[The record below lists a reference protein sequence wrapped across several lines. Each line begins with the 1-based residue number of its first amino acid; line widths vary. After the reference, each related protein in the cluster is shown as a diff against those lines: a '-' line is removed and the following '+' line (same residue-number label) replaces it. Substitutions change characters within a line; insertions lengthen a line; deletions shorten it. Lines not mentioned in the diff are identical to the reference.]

1 MLNALRFP
9 TRLAV
14 DVLVA
19 AVVCV
24 GVGIL
29 IARGLVSGPVAGV
42 DPALTT
48 ATLTV
53 AAATVGA
60 GAAILSVVVGRLFG
74 DLRMTWLA
82 PALVLYCV
90 VVLPWTVA
98 APGATLDVPHRLA
111 RLVAYATA
119 LILLVVAVH
128 PPKRLGWWGGWVVA
142 ALGAVA
148 TVVALTAPGTEPIRV
163 VVEGPVTTF
172 VVLVGWVVVAIG
184 FVVDALGKRSM
195 PRARIGLG
203 LVVIAAAQ
211 LYRLLAPTG
220 AMSGMAFG
228 ALRFLGLAIVLLG
241 VGQLAAAALSS
252 VRRRETVQRQ
262 ELETAA
268 RHMERAAEHAAERDH
283 ELRNGIAGLAG
294 ITHLLGAD
302 GGGEEHERLKQAVL
316 SELGRL
322 DRILD
327 GEELS
332 VDGSYAVEPVLSGL
346 VALRGAASEQEVEL
360 HVEPELRA
368 CGDSAV
374 LSQIVSNLLANCDR
388 HAPGAPV
395 TLTARAD
402 GHAVVVDVRDH
413 GPGLPPGDPESL
425 FERGTRDADSGG
437 SGLGL
442 HISRRLAEHDGGSL
456 VLLPGGNGVAG
467 GGPGTVARLRL
478 VAADPAAENVDDR
491 IPGRS

>member
-1 MLNALRFP
+1 MSDAVRFP
-9 TRLAV
+9 ARLAV

-19 AVVCV
+19 AAVCV

-29 IARGLVSGPVAGV
+29 IARGLVSGPVADV
-42 DPALTT
+42 DPALAT

-53 AAATVGA
+53 AAATMGA

-74 DLRMTWLA
+74 DLRMGWLA

-90 VVLPWTVA
+90 VVLPWTAA
-98 APGATLDVPHRLA
+98 APGATLDVPYRLA

-119 LILLVVAVH
+119 LVLLLVAVR

-142 ALGAVA
+142 ALGAIA
-148 TVVALTAPGTEPIRV
+148 TVTALTVPGTELMRV

-172 VVLVGWVVVAIG
+172 VVLVGWAVVAVG

-211 LYRLLAPTG
+211 LYRLVAPTG
-220 AMSGMAFG
+220 ATSSLAFG

-241 VGQLAAAALSS
+241 VGQLAAAALGS
-252 VRRRETVQRQ
+252 VRRRETVQRE

-302 GGGEEHERLKQAVL
+302 GGDDEHERLKLAVL

-322 DRILD
+322 HRILD
-327 GEELS
+327 GEELT
-332 VDGSYAVEPVLSGL
+332 VDGTYSVEPVLSGL
-346 VALRGAASEQEVEL
+346 VALRAAGPDQQVEL
-360 HVEPELRA
+360 DVERGLRA

-374 LSQIVSNLLANCDR
+374 LSQVVANLLANCDR

-402 GHAVVVDVRDH
+402 GPAVVVDVRDH
-413 GPGLPPGDPESL
+413 GPGLPPGDPEIL
-425 FERGTRDADSGG
+425 FERGTRDVDAGG
-437 SGLGL
+437 TGLGL

-456 VLLPGGNGVAG
+456 VLMPGEPGPGEQ
-467 GGPGTVARLRL
+467 GPGTVARLRL
-478 VAADPAAENVDDR
+478 VAAEPDPETVDPR
-491 IPGRS
+491 VPGRN

>member
-1 MLNALRFP
+1 VSNAVRFP
-9 TRLAV
+9 ARLAV

-19 AVVCV
+19 AAVCV
-24 GVGIL
+24 GVGVL
-29 IARGLVSGPVAGV
+29 VGRGLVSGPVADV
-42 DPALTT
+42 DPALATT
-48 ATLTV
+48 TLTV

-60 GAAILSVVVGRLFG
+60 GAAILSMVAGRLLG
-74 DLRMTWLA
+74 DLRMAWLA

-90 VVLPWTVA
+90 VVLPWTAA

-119 LILLVVAVH
+119 LLLLVVTVH
-128 PPKRLGWWGGWVVA
+128 PPRRLGWWGGWVVA

-148 TVVALTAPGTEPIRV
+148 TVAALTVPGTEPIRV
-163 VVEGPVTTF
+163 IVEGPLTTF
-172 VVLVGWVVVAIG
+172 VVLIGWVVVAVG
-184 FVVDALGKRSM
+184 FVVDALARRSL

-220 AMSGMAFG
+220 ATSGMAFG
-228 ALRFLGLAIVLLG
+228 ALRFLGLVIVLLG
-241 VGQLAAAALSS
+241 VGRLAAAALSS
-252 VRRRETVQRQ
+252 VRRRETVQRA

-302 GGGEEHERLKQAVL
+302 GGDDEHERLKLAVL

-322 DRILD
+322 HRILD
-327 GEELS
+327 GEELT
-332 VDGSYAVEPVLSGL
+332 VDGTYAVEPVLSGL
-346 VALRGAASEQEVEL
+346 VALRAAGSDQQVEL
-360 HVEPELRA
+360 DVEPGLGA

-388 HAPGAPV
+388 HAPRAPV

-402 GHAVVVDVRDH
+402 GAAVVVDVRDH

-425 FERGTRDADSGG
+425 FERGTRDTEAGG

-456 VLLPGGNGVAG
+456 VLLRCAD
-467 GGPGTVARLRL
+467 GPGTVARLRL
-478 VAADPAAENVDDR
+478 VAADPATEFLGDR
-491 IPGRS
+491 IPGRN